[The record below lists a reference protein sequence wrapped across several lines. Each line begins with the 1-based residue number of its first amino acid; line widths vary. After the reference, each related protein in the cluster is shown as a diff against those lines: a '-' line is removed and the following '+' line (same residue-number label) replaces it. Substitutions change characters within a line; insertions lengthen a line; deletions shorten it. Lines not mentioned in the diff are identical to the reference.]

1 LIAPVNQSEIKAAKK
16 KIELSDFHLDIATIV
31 TQKRKKMSNRS
42 NTTNCAI
49 SKNAT
54 RKSEIGKANTLSII
68 GRSLLFAST
77 EGAKST
83 NSVGRKHKNAIK
95 ATIEPV
101 ILSLFKNRTNPKATQ
116 INNAKRVIDVRNTK
130 R

>member
-1 LIAPVNQSEIKAAKK
+1 LIAPVNQSEIIAAKK
-16 KIELSDFHLDIATIV
+16 NIELSDFHLDSATII
-31 TQKRKKMSNRS
+31 TQKRKKISNRS

-54 RKSEIGKANTLSII
+54 RKSEIGKAKTLSKI

-77 EGAKST
+77 EGVKST
-83 NSVGRKHKNAIK
+83 NSVGRKDKNAIE

-101 ILSLFKNRTNPKATQ
+101 ILFLFKNRTNPKAAQ
-116 INNAKRVIDVRNTK
+116 INNAKRVIDVRKTN